1 LSERAAESVEAVFRE
16 EWGRLLAAL
25 VRQLGDLDFAE
36 EVASDAVATALQ
48 RWPVDGVPSRPAAWL
63 LTVARRRA
71 VDVLRRNR
79 TYAARLALLQVDAD
93 RAEAPRPDIAG
104 NEEDVP
110 DERLRL
116 FFTCCHPALNVEAQ
130 TALTLHCLGGLST
143 AEVARAFVVPPA
155 TMAQRLVRA
164 KRKIRQA
171 RIPYRVPDA
180 SELPDRLPGVLRVIY
195 LIFTEGYAASGGTM
209 LIRPDLEDEAIRL
222 ARILRRLLPTDR
234 EVAGLLALL
243 LLIDARRD
251 ARVDLAGSLVLL
263 ADQNRSRWNRDHI
276 EEGRRHLIFALAG
289 GSPGPYAL
297 QAAIA
302 ALHDDAASVDT
313 TDWPQIVA
321 LYSVLQSVAPSPMV
335 DLNRAVAVS
344 MVHGPA
350 AGLDLV
356 DALLAE
362 GRLDGYYMLHA
373 TRADLLHK
381 LHRDGEAA
389 DAYRSALQ
397 LVGNEPER
405 DFLSSRLSEV
415 STASVSQGEP
425 TAPHSGGELGTA

>member
-1 LSERAAESVEAVFRE
+1 
-16 EWGRLLAAL
+16 
-25 VRQLGDLDFAE
+25 
-36 EVASDAVATALQ
+36 
-48 RWPVDGVPSRPAAWL
+48 
-63 LTVARRRA
+63 
-71 VDVLRRNR
+71 
-79 TYAARLALLQVDAD
+79 
-93 RAEAPRPDIAG
+93 
-104 NEEDVP
+104 
-110 DERLRL
+110 
-116 FFTCCHPALNVEAQ
+116 
-130 TALTLHCLGGLST
+130 
-143 AEVARAFVVPPA
+143 
-155 TMAQRLVRA
+155 
-164 KRKIRQA
+164 
-171 RIPYRVPDA
+171 
-180 SELPDRLPGVLRVIY
+180 LPGVLRVIY

-251 ARVDLAGSLVLL
+251 ARVDLAGNLVLL

-302 ALHDDAASVDT
+302 ALHDDAPSVDT

-381 LHRDGEAA
+381 LHREREAA

-415 STASVSQGEP
+415 STASISQGSRLP
-425 TAPHSGGELGTA
+425 PHSGGELGTA